1 MRANELHRNAA
12 IDLRSETGR
21 ALARS
26 GAWLIAAYAGASA
39 VAIGVLHLIQHE
51 GSPLPALLLVLAGA
65 AWAVVAWRSAYRA
78 IDRID
83 SATTGT
89 AYARKAAE
97 RNTSGLTTLI
107 GAPEA

>member
-1 MRANELHRNAA
+1 MRANELHRNAV
-12 IDLRSETGR
+12 IDLRTETGR

-26 GAWLIAAYAGASA
+26 GAWLIAAYVGASA
-39 VAIGVLHLIQHE
+39 VAIGVLHLIQNE
-51 GSPLPALLLVLAGA
+51 GNPLPALLLVFAGG
-65 AWAVVAWRSAYRA
+65 AWADVAWRSAYRA
-78 IDRID
+78 IDRVD
-83 SATTGT
+83 AVTTGP